1 MIDLLERAA
10 AGEPSSPAVVTHRG
24 SWTYAEVLAAARNVA
39 AALVERGITRFAVVE
54 EDAAR
59 LVPLLAG
66 AALAGAEP
74 CQYQPDTDPAEFG
87 AHAAHLGHDVVVSR
101 RTDLG
106 DSLQVVDPD
115 ALLAHEGEPP
125 AVAAGQPLLIRT
137 TGTTGAPKAARH
149 DWRVLSGTVTDARQR
164 PGQRWL
170 LAYGPHQMSGV
181 QVLMHVLGTGATL
194 VAPFP
199 RQPRDGL
206 AALLDPGVDCVSA
219 TPTYW
224 RFLLAEARSRGV
236 ELPPLQQVTL
246 GGEAVP
252 PDLLAAVRTAF
263 PTARVSQVYASTELG
278 SVASVTDGRPG
289 ISADRLHS
297 DTNPEG
303 TLKVV
308 DGQLWVR
315 SGVGMLGY
323 VGEPDVATEDG
334 WRATG
339 DLVEVVGDRLEFR
352 GRDSEVINVGGVKV
366 HPLPVENRITE
377 VAGVEAARVFGRAN
391 RLTGAIVAAEI
402 VAADDAD
409 HDELKAA
416 VRAAVEDLPRA
427 WHPRSITFVAALE
440 TKGGKTIR
448 RIEG

>member
-1 MIDLLERAA
+1 M
-10 AGEPSSPAVVTHRG
+10 
-24 SWTYAEVLAAARNVA
+24 
-39 AALVERGITRFAVVE
+39 
-54 EDAAR
+54 
-59 LVPLLAG
+59 
-66 AALAGAEP
+66 
-74 CQYQPDTDPAEFG
+74 
-87 AHAAHLGHDVVVSR
+87 
-101 RTDLG
+101 
-106 DSLQVVDPD
+106 
-115 ALLAHEGEPP
+115 
-125 AVAAGQPLLIRT
+125 
-137 TGTTGAPKAARH
+137 
-149 DWRVLSGTVTDARQR
+149 
-164 PGQRWL
+164 
-170 LAYGPHQMSGV
+170 
-181 QVLMHVLGTGATL
+181 
-194 VAPFP
+194 
-199 RQPRDGL
+199 
-206 AALLDPGVDCVSA
+206 SA

-252 PDLLAAVRTAF
+252 PDLLAAVRAAF

-297 DTNPEG
+297 DANPDG

-323 VGEPDVATEDG
+323 VGEPDVATDDG

-339 DLVEVVGDRLEFR
+339 DLVEVVDDRIEFR

-366 HPLPVENRITE
+366 HPLPVENRITA

-402 VAADDAD
+402 VPAADAD